1 MNLKTEIPGICKL
14 VFWDIPGKTGS
25 HIINGK
31 KTWRTAGWKQL
42 DELFERNQW
51 DKISVTIFNL
61 DVNANLND
69 LVTEKFKH
77 LKIFRAK

>member
-31 KTWRTAGWKQL
+31 KTWRTAG
-42 DELFERNQW
+42 
-51 DKISVTIFNL
+51 
-61 DVNANLND
+61 
-69 LVTEKFKH
+69 
-77 LKIFRAK
+77 